1 MNYQKSHTVFKFN
14 PPARTNHRYKW
25 LGDHYV
31 GIKPR
36 DLLGGNE
43 LFKITNRGAGGL
55 FV

>member
-1 MNYQKSHTVFKFN
+1 MNYPNSHIQVQ
-14 PPARTNHRYKW
+14 PPTITNQRYKW

-43 LFKITNRGAGGL
+43 LFKIMNRGAGGL